1 MNAIARA
8 LHTRVADSRRVDD
21 YYAPLG
27 EWCSAR
33 VAARAE
39 GDGRAFVL
47 GLQGPQGCGKSTLA
61 AALTLALG
69 DVGVRAA
76 TVSIDDFYLTRR
88 EQRALAA
95 RHPGNP
101 SLLHRG
107 YPGTH
112 DVALGL
118 RQIETIAALR
128 SGEPTLVAVYDK
140 SGHEGR
146 GDRAPRSAWRRVSGP
161 VDLLIVEGWM
171 LGFSPV
177 DEATIEPALRA
188 PNALLAAY
196 AAWHRKLD
204 AFVLLSL
211 DPRDS
216 LDTIVR
222 WRVNA
227 ERARRDEGAGALS
240 DEGARDY
247 IERFLPAYRV
257 YNPRL
262 VAHPPCEDASRVR
275 SGHASSLRCSSGG
288 QRSSTSV
295 DNSSRAICRSACCDT
310 TPHGT
315 RFLTCVRSC
324 ELRRQCGVL
333 RFSSKSRFASC
344 SCFTYRPAGPSP
356 WGQSSSTR

>member
-8 LHTRVADSRRVDD
+8 LHTRIADSRRVDD

-27 EWCSAR
+27 EWCAAR
-33 VAARAE
+33 VAARAG
-39 GDGRAFVL
+39 GDARAFVV

-61 AALTLALG
+61 AALAQALG
-69 DVGVRAA
+69 DVGVRAV

-88 EQRALAA
+88 EQQALAA

-101 SLLHRG
+101 YLLHRG

-118 RQIETIAALR
+118 RQIETIVALR
-128 SGEPTLVAVYDK
+128 SGEPALVAVYDK
-140 SGHEGR
+140 SAHEGR
-146 GDRAPRSAWRRVSGP
+146 GDRAPRSAWRRVTGP

-196 AAWHRKLD
+196 AAWDRTLD

-222 WRVNA
+222 WRVDS
-227 ERARRDEGAGALS
+227 ERARRDKGESALS
-240 DEGARDY
+240 DEDARDY
-247 IERFLPAYRV
+247 IERFLSAYRV
-257 YNPRL
+257 YVPGL
-262 VAHPPCEDASRVR
+262 VARPPCEDALAIVIGEDRMPVR
-275 SGHASSLRCSSGG
+275 
-288 QRSSTSV
+288 
-295 DNSSRAICRSACCDT
+295 
-310 TPHGT
+310 
-315 RFLTCVRSC
+315 
-324 ELRRQCGVL
+324 
-333 RFSSKSRFASC
+333 
-344 SCFTYRPAGPSP
+344 
-356 WGQSSSTR
+356 